1 MAGCDKGVTER
12 RPEDHAMR
20 ALASLAAA
28 LLCLAALPAE
38 ANTQPRR
45 PSAASL
51 QGDQA
56 AMCRATCLST
66 ATTRPGGAAVDP
78 AQACAV
84 RCGAAQA
91 YLAEQNRR
99 GTAEA
104 TGRGRTA
111 SFAPVPV
118 GLSTPAARASHGVL
132 YAGRAPSA
140 AFGMAVG
147 SADRLAAH
155 RDAERAC
162 AAGGQG
168 CRVVAEF
175 NAACGAAAQGVRRGA
190 YALFITSDPA
200 SYVITSLS
208 GGSGAT
214 QAQAEGQALAECR
227 SRDPGASCR
236 IVASACGTRG

>member
-1 MAGCDKGVTER
+1 M
-12 RPEDHAMR
+12 RP
-20 ALASLAAA
+20 LATLAAA
-28 LLCLAALPAE
+28 LICLVALPAE
-38 ANTQPRR
+38 ASTQPRR
-45 PSAASL
+45 PSAAAL

-56 AMCRATCLST
+56 AMCRASCLST
-66 ATTRPGGAAVDP
+66 MTERMARAAVDP

-84 RCGAAQA
+84 RCGAAA
-91 YLAEQNRR
+91 SYLSEQNRR

-104 TGRGRTA
+104 TGRGRVA
-111 SFAPVPV
+111 SLGPVPLPV
-118 GLSTPAARASHGVL
+118 GAAPAAGRASHGVL

-140 AFGMAVG
+140 AFGLVVG

-162 AAGGQG
+162 SAGGQG
-168 CRVVAEF
+168 CRAVAQF
-175 NAACGAAAQGVRRGA
+175 NAACGAAAQGVKRGP
-190 YALFITSDPA
+190 YALFITADPA

-214 QAQAEGQALAECR
+214 QAQAEGQAMAECR

-236 IVASACGTRG
+236 IVAAACGTRG

>member
-1 MAGCDKGVTER
+1 M
-12 RPEDHAMR
+12 RPFAT
-20 ALASLAAA
+20 LAAA

-38 ANTQPRR
+38 ASTQPRR
-45 PSAASL
+45 GSSAAT
-51 QGDQA
+51 QQDQA
-56 AMCRATCLST
+56 AMCRATCLATAST
-66 ATTRPGGAAVDP
+66 QLGRAAVDP
-78 AQACAV
+78 VQACAV

-104 TGRGRTA
+104 TGRGRVA
-111 SFAPVPV
+111 SLAPVPV
-118 GLSTPAARASHGVL
+118 GISAPAAGRASHGVL

-155 RDAERAC
+155 RERAC

-175 NAACGAAAQGVRRGA
+175 NAACGAAAQGIKRGP
-190 YALFITSDPA
+190 YALFVTSDPA